1 MSIFGK
7 SVNCNV
13 EENLL
18 LIGCDVG
25 NLNQVKDILQA
36 YRTKSITLSPLI
48 LSKSFKYVIIQHH
61 LDLIQLFL
69 LPNPIISQD
78 DIDEAFTR
86 QVHLGLYPEIIYL
99 LQDYCSTRL
108 LAELNRYQRKA
119 RFNCYLIQ
127 PSEMEQILLYQR
139 LLLKK
144 VKKVSVLTPSSSKST
159 YLYLQLQMNN
169 LFFDGGFCNWRY
181 LIILMM
187 QRVPFDHFP
196 VVNNILSSSSA
207 SPTSHNEKLIFQPDF
222 IPEHNILPSQTTIN
236 HTFSIVLKKGN
247 FPLADIMCSPNPL
260 NSQLVVNQE
269 GIDDA
274 IRLAVIESNC
284 PAIEWFYTNE
294 GGVRPSQDVT
304 DKVYRDLVLYE
315 QRLSRPDELNRFN
328 MYRHFYASQRRK
340 QSVESSEKRE
350 EVRQLIDVVSMY
362 VPQEV
367 IAELQEQVRRNDE
380 RERRMIQARHRM
392 AMHQHGS
399 DIHSYSAAMIG
410 EGEGAMVID
419 EENPFDEGD
428 FEGNEEAMDIV
439 EDHVPPIPIVP
450 AEAPNPI
457 PNDRPQA
464 APFPHLNQIN
474 QINQI
479 NQRPAANPNSVH
491 QRRTLNSA
499 IYEHLKERVGAD
511 FSFHQDLVT
520 TELTNLVQQYLP
532 ADKQDEAYRRL
543 GEMLNRESVENFG
556 VTLAFLRMYHPSQ
569 MGVWITGFLG
579 ESIDVHSCTPGAME
593 RIATGL
599 RGIGDEGLDRIF
611 SQAEGP
617 QLFRIFLSTFNIFD
631 ARQGTK
637 YRDKLVDIL
646 LESHIHPMSSLEE
659 VKEALNEYLLRMK
672 EQFGISSTSMKG
684 DLESLV
690 EVILDVYETD
700 VLPPLREKFLAKQQD
715 QQQPQPSHQMEEGK
729 STNV

>member
-25 NLNQVKDILQA
+25 NSNQVKDILQA

-69 LPNPIISQD
+69 LPNPIIPQD

-187 QRVPFDHFP
+187 QRVPFANFP
-196 VVNNILSSSSA
+196 VVNNILSSASA

-236 HTFSIVLKKGN
+236 HTFSI
-247 FPLADIMCSPNPL
+247 
-260 NSQLVVNQE
+260 
-269 GIDDA
+269 
-274 IRLAVIESNC
+274 
-284 PAIEWFYTNE
+284 
-294 GGVRPSQDVT
+294 
-304 DKVYRDLVLYE
+304 
-315 QRLSRPDELNRFN
+315 
-328 MYRHFYASQRRK
+328 RRK

-350 EVRQLIDVVSMY
+350 EVRELIDVVSMY

-367 IAELQEQVRRNDE
+367 ITELQEQVRRNDE

-410 EGEGAMVID
+410 EGEGAMVVD
-419 EENPFDEGD
+419 EENPFEGD

-450 AEAPNPI
+450 AEVPNPI

-690 EVILDVYETD
+690 EVIVDVYETD